1 MATAPKTSQNFVPIK
16 EIRDGVVILQDGGL
30 RALIIASSLNFA
42 LKSQDEQNSIIYQ
55 FQNFLNSLDFSV
67 QIFVQSKKLDIRPYI
82 ALLEGRY
89 KEQVTE
95 LMKIQ
100 TQEYIEFIKT
110 FVENSNIMT
119 KSFFVV
125 VPYSPAA
132 MTASKNPLSGIIG
145 GIGGGKAGKGD
156 PKKNAA
162 IAANDQFEEGRSQLE
177 QRVGVVEQ
185 GLTRCGIRVAER
197 GTEEVVELFYKIF
210 NPGETEKPIQIN

>member
-1 MATAPKTSQNFVPIK
+1 MASTPKTSQNFVPIK
-16 EIRDGVVILQDGGL
+16 EIRDGVVILQDGSL
-30 RALIIASSLNFA
+30 RALVIASSLNFA

-67 QIFVQSKKLDIRPYI
+67 QIFIQSKKLDIRPYI

-110 FVENSNIMT
+110 FVENSSIMT

-125 VPYSPAA
+125 VPYSPAQLS
-132 MTASKNPLSGIIG
+132 ASKNPLSGIVG
-145 GIGGGKAGKGD
+145 AGS
-156 PKKNAA
+156 KKTTAV
-162 IAANDQFEEGRSQLE
+162 AANDLFEEGRSQLE

-185 GLTRCGIRVAER
+185 GLTRCGIRVAEL